1 MRKYVNY
8 ELDNGLAVVTVD
20 NPPVNS
26 LTEDMSNELRQVF
39 EELKTM
45 EQRMRVPELAG

>member
-1 MRKYVNY
+1 MMMRYVNY
-8 ELDNGLAVVTVD
+8 ELDNGLAIVTVN

-39 EELKTM
+39 EELKKWRRT
-45 EQRMRVPELAG
+45 QVPESTG

>member
-1 MRKYVNY
+1 MMRFVNY
-8 ELDNGLAVVTVD
+8 ELDNGLAIVTVN

-39 EELKTM
+39 EELKKM
-45 EQRMRVPELAG
+45 EGEDAA